1 MIRSFADRETEKV
14 YHREVSR
21 RLPGDVQASALR
33 KLRMLANAR
42 ELRDLRSPPGN
53 RLERLIGD
61 RAGQYSVRINDQW
74 RLCFVWRN
82 GDAFDVE
89 IADYH

>member
-1 MIRSFADRETEKV
+1 MIRSFADRETERV
-14 YHREVSR
+14 HHREVSR
-21 RLPGDVQASALR
+21 RLPGDVQAAALR

-53 RLERLIGD
+53 RLDRLSGD
-61 RAGQYSVRINDQW
+61 RVGKYSVRINDQW
-74 RLCFVWRN
+74 RLCFVWRD

-89 IADYH
+89 IVEYH